1 MQNIYVNLEIK
12 DPDIYKRRLFNPITY
27 KYEFRNK
34 EENNRGN
41 NFRTFYISYK
51 DKEYEKYNMRSADP

>member
-1 MQNIYVNLEIK
+1 MNLEMK
-12 DPDIYKRRLFNPITY
+12 GPDTYKRRLSNPITY

-34 EENNRGN
+34 EEKNRGT

-51 DKEYEKYNMRSADP
+51 DKE